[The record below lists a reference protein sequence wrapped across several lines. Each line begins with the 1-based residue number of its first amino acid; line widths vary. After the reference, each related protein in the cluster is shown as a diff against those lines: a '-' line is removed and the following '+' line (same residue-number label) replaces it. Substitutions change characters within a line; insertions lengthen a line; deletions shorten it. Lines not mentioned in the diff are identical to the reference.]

1 MLSDAKEVY
10 KTDSGRAESDVDQ
23 AISLLDEASGTLA
36 EDGYSVYDDE
46 DYDDE
51 DYDDEDYDDEDYDD
65 QFTPTTYTPTS

>member
-51 DYDDEDYDDEDYDD
+51 DYDDEDYDD

>member
-10 KTDSGRAESDVDQ
+10 KTDSGRAESDVVQ

-36 EDGYSVYDDE
+36 EDGFSVYDDEDDDDDDE

-51 DYDDEDYDDEDYDD
+51 DDDDDDEDYDD
-65 QFTPTTYTPTS
+65 Q